1 MVRDFKKMTKD
12 ELKAVLNSPELAV
25 MTIAELTRLRKAAQ
39 DAGIDDPVLKDNL
52 SIASNNRTC
61 EDIQNSDKYTAHEKK
76 LAKNYRDEY
85 NNEIKLAAV
94 KRKARMD
101 GGKFVFADLTKGE
114 MDLLMASGVSM
125 NDIVLENAEKKEKI
139 AGIVG
144 ALKDNA
150 AKREAALSAETDKKA
165 RLEEEKNKYR
175 AGLINVNQNG
185 GADGKTFVATPEMFH
200 AAENEQKK
208 DGKTVVAPVVLNNQ
222 GAEKEKNN
230 KGRTAVGVVPVN
242 GGSGNGGNS
251 ASASAQPAK
260 KEGFWKRTWDKLKK
274 PLLYIT
280 IAAAT
285 LFGVKQCNDKQKED
299 MKKDLIETVDGRIK
313 TLIPCDPCEGLD
325 MVNARVDSLEQR
337 VEDGRCKCNEKKAP
351 VRKKT
356 PVKRQVKKADPI
368 ILPGDTIKGD
378 PIYVP
383 GDTIKGE
390 PVIIPGDTIK
400 GEPVYVPGDTV
411 RGKKRIA
418 INLEQSHK
426 AHNEYEEAASE
437 NKGKV
442 AATRKK
448 IEENKQKILQ
458 AAGEEK
464 GPGVVVER
472 VAVNLNS
479 EKKKGKGK
487 TAQVAAADFYMALN
501 NLGRSE

>member
-12 ELKAVLNSPELAV
+12 ELKAVLTSQELAV
-25 MTIAELTRLRKAAQ
+25 MTVAELTRLRKAAQ
-39 DAGIDDPVLKDNL
+39 DAGLDDAALKDNL
-52 SIASNNRTC
+52 SIAINNRTC

-101 GGKFVFADLTKGE
+101 GGKFIFADLTKGE

-125 NDIVLENAEKKEKI
+125 NDIVLENAEKNEKVS
-139 AGIVG
+139 GIVG

-150 AKREAALSAETDKKA
+150 VKREAALDKKA

-175 AGLINVNQNG
+175 AGLVNVDRNG
-185 GADGKTFVATPEMFH
+185 DTDNKTF
-200 AAENEQKK
+200 
-208 DGKTVVAPVVLNNQ
+208 VAPVVLNNQ
-222 GAEKEKNN
+222 EPEKEKNN
-230 KGRTAVGVVPVN
+230 KGRTAVGIVPVN

-260 KEGFWKRTWDKLKK
+260 KEGFWRRTWDKLKK
-274 PLLYIT
+274 PLLYVAIT
-280 IAAAT
+280 AAA

-299 MKKDLIETVDGRIK
+299 MKKDLLETVEEKIK
-313 TLIPCDPCEGLD
+313 ANISCDPCEGLD
-325 MVNARVDSLEQR
+325 MLNARVDSLEQR
-337 VEDGRCKCNEKKAP
+337 VEDGRCKCNEKKAS

-356 PVKRQVKKADPI
+356 PVKGQVRKAKPI

-390 PVIIPGDTIK
+390 TVIIPGDTIK
-400 GEPVYVPGDTV
+400 GAPVYVPGDTV

-418 INLEQSHK
+418 INLEQGHK
-426 AHNEYEEAASE
+426 EHNEYEEAASA

-442 AATRKK
+442 VAARKK
-448 IEENKQKILQ
+448 IEENKQKTLQ

-479 EKKKGKGK
+479 EKGKGK
-487 TAQVAAADFYMALN
+487 TAQTAATDFYMALN

>member
-12 ELKAVLNSPELAV
+12 ELKAVLTSQELAV
-25 MTIAELTRLRKAAQ
+25 MTVAELTRLRKAAQ
-39 DAGIDDPVLKDNL
+39 DAGLDDAALKDNL
-52 SIASNNRTC
+52 SIAINNRTC

-101 GGKFVFADLTKGE
+101 GGKFIFADLTKGE

-125 NDIVLENAEKKEKI
+125 NDIVLENAEKNEKI
-139 AGIVG
+139 SGIVG

-150 AKREAALSAETDKKA
+150 VKREVALDKKA

-175 AGLINVNQNG
+175 AGLVNVDRNG
-185 GADGKTFVATPEMFH
+185 DTDHKTF
-200 AAENEQKK
+200 
-208 DGKTVVAPVVLNNQ
+208 VAPVVLNNQ
-222 GAEKEKNN
+222 EPEKEKNN
-230 KGRTAVGVVPVN
+230 KGRTAVGIVPVN

-260 KEGFWKRTWDKLKK
+260 KEGFWRRIWDKLKK
-274 PLLYIT
+274 PLLYVAIT
-280 IAAAT
+280 AT
-285 LFGVKQCNDKQKED
+285 ALFGVKQCNDKQKED
-299 MKKDLIETVDGRIK
+299 MKKDLLETVEEKIK
-313 TLIPCDPCEGLD
+313 ANISCDPCEGLD
-325 MVNARVDSLEQR
+325 MLNARVDSLEQKI
-337 VEDGRCKCNEKKAP
+337 EDGRCKCNEKKAP

-356 PVKRQVKKADPI
+356 PVKGQVRKAKPI

-390 PVIIPGDTIK
+390 TVIIPGDTIK
-400 GEPVYVPGDTV
+400 GAPVYVPGDTV

-418 INLEQSHK
+418 INLEQGHK
-426 AHNEYEEAASE
+426 EHNEYEEAASA

-442 AATRKK
+442 VAARKK
-448 IEENKQKILQ
+448 IEENKQKTLQ

-479 EKKKGKGK
+479 EKGKGK
-487 TAQVAAADFYMALN
+487 TAQTAATDFYMALN
-501 NLGRSE
+501 NLGRNE

>member
-12 ELKAVLNSPELAV
+12 ELKAVLTSQELAV
-25 MTIAELTRLRKAAQ
+25 MTVAELTRLRKAAQ
-39 DAGIDDPVLKDNL
+39 DAGLDDAALKDNL
-52 SIASNNRTC
+52 SIAINNRTC

-101 GGKFVFADLTKGE
+101 GGKFIFADLTKGE

-125 NDIVLENAEKKEKI
+125 NDIVLENAEKNEKI
-139 AGIVG
+139 SGIVG

-150 AKREAALSAETDKKA
+150 VKREAALDKKA

-175 AGLINVNQNG
+175 AGLVNVDRNG
-185 GADGKTFVATPEMFH
+185 DTDNKTFVATPEMFR

-208 DGKTVVAPVVLNNQ
+208 DGKTFVAPVVLNNQ
-222 GAEKEKNN
+222 EPEKEKNN
-230 KGRTAVGVVPVN
+230 KGRTAVGIVPVN

-260 KEGFWKRTWDKLKK
+260 KEGFWRRTWDKLKK
-274 PLLYIT
+274 PLLYVAIT
-280 IAAAT
+280 AAA

-313 TLIPCDPCEGLD
+313 TLISCNPCEGLD

-337 VEDGRCKCNEKKAP
+337 VEDGRCKCNEKKAS

-356 PVKRQVKKADPI
+356 PVKGQVRKAKPI

-390 PVIIPGDTIK
+390 TVIIPGDTIK
-400 GEPVYVPGDTV
+400 GAPVYVPGDTV

-418 INLEQSHK
+418 INLEQGHK
-426 AHNEYEEAASE
+426 EHNEYEEAASA

-442 AATRKK
+442 VAARKK
-448 IEENKQKILQ
+448 IEENKQKTLQ

-479 EKKKGKGK
+479 EKGKGK
-487 TAQVAAADFYMALN
+487 TAQTAATDFYMALN